1 MLRSGCGSSICR
13 RTLDSPWYARGFRG
27 GFHRA
32 PANSSLTGS
41 GPSSGTQAASNQTI
55 ICW

>member
-13 RTLDSPWYARGFRG
+13 RTLDSTWYARGFRG
-27 GFHRA
+27 GFHR
-32 PANSSLTGS
+32 ANSSLTGS